1 MRKFSHQSRVQPRLN
16 VTQEYFS
23 LWGLISLIS
32 ALLLL
37 GLPNHASAL
46 PTFARQTGQSCVA
59 CHAGGQFPELTPYGR
74 IFKLTG
80 YTIGS
85 LGNPFSAMVVSDLTQ
100 NKNNTDL
107 VSNTGISSQNNIPLI
122 DVGSVFIA
130 GKLTDNIGGF
140 AQFTYSVYDHQDGS
154 GNWRGHLGSDNTDLR
169 YVNRFLTPTNDL
181 ILGVT
186 VHNNPGVQDVW
197 NSAPAWSFPFLT
209 APGAASAF
217 AGVPVSTKLED
228 GTLSSQVAGLGA
240 YAFWNKSI
248 YLELTGYQTA
258 TGFWKFLSQGY
269 KPGDPNSPLTYS
281 QGISPYMRVAYTKE
295 WNEQNFMIG
304 LMAMNTNIYPF
315 DGSNLPQY
323 GVVTHY
329 QDKGIDAQF
338 QYLLDPHTVTAQLR
352 YITEKINDD
361 TGTNANS
368 NRLNSFFAKITYV
381 FRNEYGADV
390 AYRSVNGSSDIGAY
404 QNYATTQASSYSTSL
419 SNSPNSKLWTPEVF
433 WLPMQNL
440 RLGLQ
445 YNMFTQYLGATSN
458 YDGNN
463 RNASDNNFAYL
474 YAWLAF

>member
-329 QDKGIDAQF
+329 QDKGIDSQY